1 MLLLKYVNMTIFFIS
16 TNISKKKKLSSF
28 NKFIIRIVVII
39 GILYIFI
46 CYLFLDN
53 CSSLYPRLTVLAE
66 EVVAK
71 QLVQLLLSRFVLL
84 EASAAMSIV
93 RNILVP
99 KRG

>member
-1 MLLLKYVNMTIFFIS
+1 MNIFFIS
-16 TNISKKKKLSSF
+16 TNISKKKKLSSI

-39 GILYIFI
+39 GILYILYIFI

-93 RNILVP
+93 PNILVP

>member
-1 MLLLKYVNMTIFFIS
+1 MNIFFIS
-16 TNISKKKKLSSF
+16 TNIFKKKKLSSF

-39 GILYIFI
+39 GILYILYIFI

-93 RNILVP
+93 PNILVP

>member
-1 MLLLKYVNMTIFFIS
+1 MNIFFIS
-16 TNISKKKKLSSF
+16 TNISKKKKLSFF

-39 GILYIFI
+39 GILYILYISI

-93 RNILVP
+93 PNILVP

>member
-1 MLLLKYVNMTIFFIS
+1 MNIFFIS

-28 NKFIIRIVVII
+28 NKFIIRVVVII
-39 GILYIFI
+39 GILYILYIFI
-46 CYLFLDN
+46 SDCYLFLDN

-93 RNILVP
+93 PNILVP

>member
-1 MLLLKYVNMTIFFIS
+1 MNIFFIS

-28 NKFIIRIVVII
+28 KKFIIRIVVII
-39 GILYIFI
+39 GILYILYIFI
-46 CYLFLDN
+46 CYLYLDN

-93 RNILVP
+93 PNILVP

>member
-1 MLLLKYVNMTIFFIS
+1 MNIFIIA

-39 GILYIFI
+39 GILYILYIFI

-84 EASAAMSIV
+84 ETSAAMSIV
-93 RNILVP
+93 PNILVP

>member
-1 MLLLKYVNMTIFFIS
+1 MNIFFIS
-16 TNISKKKKLSSF
+16 TNISKKKELSSF

-39 GILYIFI
+39 GILYILYIFI

-93 RNILVP
+93 PNILVP

>member
-1 MLLLKYVNMTIFFIS
+1 M
-16 TNISKKKKLSSF
+16 
-28 NKFIIRIVVII
+28 VII
-39 GILYIFI
+39 GILYILHIFI
-46 CYLFLDN
+46 SYLFLDN

-93 RNILVP
+93 PNILVP